1 MKREIIG
8 LKKFEMKRYKKSKRD
23 EICVVIGFAMC
34 KDTIIGKKQLWDIQ
48 LN

>member
-1 MKREIIG
+1 MKSEIIG
-8 LKKFEMKRYKKSKRD
+8 LKKLEISAYKELSLD
-23 EICVVIGFAMC
+23 VFCAVIDFAMR